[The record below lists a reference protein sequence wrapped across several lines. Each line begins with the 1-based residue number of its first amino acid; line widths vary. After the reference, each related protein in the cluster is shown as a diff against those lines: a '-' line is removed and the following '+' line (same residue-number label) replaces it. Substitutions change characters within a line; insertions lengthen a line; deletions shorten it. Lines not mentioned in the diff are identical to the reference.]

1 MADCGPNGCECKDAN
16 SRCLGPI
23 ESVGG
28 AEHRISCCALC
39 SITPGC
45 VQWVISSG
53 VDAQEPA
60 MCWLKS
66 KKGSQ
71 SASPKRVI
79 GEVDPAYVQAGCPAS
94 NWGSTFLLL
103 AGVACGFYVGG
114 GAAYGARIGGSS
126 RPVALQLHPVTLLA
140 VATVHPMSLSAL
152 SPSPFGSVRVT
163 CVVPCLPMHRHLDG
177 GAALPPV
184 ARGPL
189 HVQGGQA
196 TRRQTCSFLS
206 TVPYASCRDCRTA

>member
-1 MADCGPNGCECKDAN
+1 MSVHRCYQAGGNDMADCGPNGCECKDAN

-79 GEVDPAYVQAGCPAS
+79 GEVDPAYVHAGCPAS

-140 VATVHPMSLSAL
+140 VATVHPMPLSAL

-163 CVVPCLPMHRHLDG
+163 CVVPCPARASASGWGRSITAG
-177 GAALPPV
+177 GKRSTPCARWAGHAPPD
-184 ARGPL
+184 L
-189 HVQGGQA
+189 
-196 TRRQTCSFLS
+196 
-206 TVPYASCRDCRTA
+206 

>member
-1 MADCGPNGCECKDAN
+1 
-16 SRCLGPI
+16 
-23 ESVGG
+23 
-28 AEHRISCCALC
+28 
-39 SITPGC
+39 
-45 VQWVISSG
+45 
-53 VDAQEPA
+53 

-140 VATVHPMSLSAL
+140 VATVHPMPLSAL

-163 CVVPCLPMHRHLDG
+163 CVVPCHWHRAFLQLYVGLSLPNAVS
-177 GAALPPV
+177 GAATWCEPTMPS
-184 ARGPL
+184 G
-189 HVQGGQA
+189 
-196 TRRQTCSFLS
+196 
-206 TVPYASCRDCRTA
+206 